1 LTNTLI
7 DICFGLI
14 LYFVFILRKRSGFK
28 KHVKSS
34 GENMSEKKKQ
44 LVFFT
49 IVLFSVA
56 VLIPSKS
63 TIAQTTYSQSSGT
76 TTLTGQTFTSSTN
89 DLSAVKVTGGTLN
102 LSSSTISS
110 SGNTSSTDNSS
121 FYGLNA
127 VILAYTSSGA
137 AIINSS
143 GNTITSTG
151 TGANGIFAYGTASA
165 TSENDIF
172 FHTGDGGH
180 AIMCSGGGTITVVN
194 DSAVTS
200 GSSSSTIATD
210 RGSGTITVT
219 GGYYAAKGNRS
230 AAVYSTGVITCTD
243 ATLVAEGAEALVVE
257 GSNSIILNNC
267 STKCTYNKW
276 GALLY
281 QSMSGDA
288 DGVDGYLYLNGGNF
302 TYTGTQGGMFYNTN
316 STAHIY
322 LNSVTLENSCDT
334 LVRCIKGSW
343 GGSSASSGGITRLYC
358 DGQTLSGLIHVDAN
372 STLYD
377 TLYNSSNFTGVI
389 NNSNTAKLVSLV
401 MDASSTW
408 TLTKDSHL
416 TIIINSAGISG
427 TTVTNITGNGHN
439 VYYNSSNSANSYLNA
454 GTYSLVG
461 GGYLL
466 PEGTTDVE
474 DETSI
479 PTDWGLSQNYPNPFN
494 PSTTI
499 NYQIP
504 SSGQVTLQVFDVLG
518 REIETLVNGVK
529 QAGSY
534 SVTFNAQNLPS
545 GVYVY
550 RIRGNNFV
558 QSKKM
563 LLIK

>member
-1 LTNTLI
+1 MFRQKDLKSI
-7 DICFGLI
+7 
-14 LYFVFILRKRSGFK
+14 FILLSFG
-28 KHVKSS
+28 
-34 GENMSEKKKQ
+34 
-44 LVFFT
+44 
-49 IVLFSVA
+49 IA
-56 VLIPSKS
+56 VLVPMKLI
-63 TIAQTTYSQSSGT
+63 IAQTTYSQSSGT

-102 LSSSTISS
+102 LSNSTISS

-127 VILAYTSSGA
+127 VILAYTSNGTA
-137 AIINSS
+137 VINSS

-172 FHTGDGGH
+172 IHTGDGGH

-200 GSSSSTIATD
+200 GASSSTIATD
-210 RGSGTITVT
+210 RGSGTITIT

-267 STKCTYNKW
+267 TTKCTYDKW
-276 GALLY
+276 GSLLY

-288 DGVDGYLYLNGGNF
+288 DGVDGYLYLNGGSF

-322 LNSVTLENSCDT
+322 LNGVTLVNSCDT

-343 GGSSASSGGITRLYC
+343 GGSSASSGGITRMYC

-377 TLYNSSNFTGVI
+377 TLYNSSKFTGAI
-389 NNSNTAKLVSLV
+389 NNSDAAKLVSLV

-427 TTVTNITGNGHN
+427 STVTNITGNGYN
-439 VYYNSSNSANSYLNA
+439 AYYNSSNSANSYLNA

-479 PTDWGLSQNYPNPFN
+479 PTDWSLSQNFPNPFN

-504 SSGQVTLQVFDVLG
+504 SSGQVNLQVFDVLG

-534 SVTFNAQNLPS
+534 SITFNAQNLPS

-550 RIRGNNFV
+550 RIRGNDFI